1 MKTLKFL
8 ALAALL
14 LVTGVS
20 VVSIAANPVA
30 AQGVDIIR
38 GRVLGADTTPVQG
51 VLVVATTLTGDN
63 TRQARTDKNG
73 RYTITF
79 PGGEGDYWV
88 NFTALGFSPV
98 RRQVKRTADQE
109 ILIAD
114 ARMSASAVNLAQ
126 FNVTERTAASRQD
139 TVSDVGGTEKSLST
153 VDPALLN
160 VEQMG
165 DLAAMASAI
174 PGVQLIPGADG
185 AADAFSVF
193 GLGGDQNS
201 TQLNGLSFGDSN
213 VPRDASVSSS
223 LSTSPYDVSRGGFS
237 GGQLQIRTRAGS
249 NFPSIRGSSNF
260 VAPTLQFPDRIS
272 TATASQ
278 STNISLGGSASGPIK
293 LDRLFYNMSGQFD
306 RTTSDLNTLL
316 NTSPLGFTTSGI
328 SADSVTRLLSVL
340 GAQNVPVTVSGFPTQ
355 NLNTRGNFLSSFDF
369 NQPNSNRGNT
379 YSLAV
384 SGSLNSTEPARSGFG
399 GGGSNILTTPSQSG
413 TGRNWSVSTQARH
426 SGLVG
431 FKGLLTETNFGFSMS
446 RNSTDPFITL
456 PAGRVQV
463 NSDLP
468 DGSSSV
474 KTLSFGGSTGLGGT
488 TNNKTFGF
496 TNTLSWFSADNRH
509 RVKLTSELRNEDNEQ
524 AIISNQYGTFS
535 YNSLA
540 DVANGTPA
548 SFSRLLGIRNR
559 QSKQMI
565 GAVSLGDAWRPSND
579 LQIQYGLRMDGNKYL
594 NGPNENEAVTAAF
607 GKNNTDVP
615 SRIYF
620 SPRVGFS
627 WTYGTSNQL
636 ALVPGMVRAPRA
648 VVRGGIGIFQNTP
661 QTGLIGNAI
670 DNTGLT
676 SGIQQLTCV
685 GAATPTPN
693 WSQYQTDLNNIPST
707 CADGTGGTVFASS
720 TPNVLLFEPNYAAQR
735 SLRANLNWSGAI
747 LKDLFAASADVT
759 VSRNYAQAGNFDINF
774 PGVQG
779 FALTNEGGRPVYV
792 TPNVIVPTSGQIAW
806 RDARVFTQF
815 GRVTE
820 QRSDLSSDT
829 KQLTLSLRPVAFNSN
844 FSWST
849 SYVLQDVRE
858 QQFGF
863 SSTVGDPTGIYS
875 SRSSGSR
882 HQVQLTLNRNFFN
895 VVTVSAGM
903 NFRSGTR
910 YTPLISGDVNG
921 DSYNNDRAYIFDPT
935 SPTTTPDVKAG
946 IQALLDH
953 GTAEAA
959 NCLRSQ
965 LGQLASRNSCQTT
978 WTASQ
983 NLSFS
988 FNSMRI
994 GLPQRV
1000 SLRLQISNPL
1010 VGIDRL
1016 VHGEDKIHGW
1026 GQSPNP
1032 DQQLLYVRGFDAQ
1045 NQRFLYQVNQRFGST
1060 SATQITNRR
1069 VPGITM
1075 ALNYNLGQTREKY
1088 QLMQQLDRGRS
1099 RPGNKVNAQQLR
1111 QTGNQGLINP
1121 MQQILVQADSLKLT
1135 RKQAD
1140 SLTVLNRLYVLKQDS
1155 IWAPVAHALSQLPDK
1170 FDRGD
1175 AYAEARHAR
1184 EKQVDVLITIAP
1196 GIKKLLTPEQYRL
1209 LSPQTASFMDKNTL
1223 KSLRS
1228 GTAGTGM
1235 GGGGGG
1241 GMGGGGRGG
1250 RGG

>member
-1 MKTLKFL
+1 MSV
-8 ALAALL
+8 AA
-14 LVTGVS
+14 T
-20 VVSIAANPVA
+20 PVA

-51 VLVVATTLTGDN
+51 VNVTATTLTGDN
-63 TRQARTDKNG
+63 TRQSRTDKNG

-88 NFTALGFSPV
+88 TFTALGFTSV

-114 ARMSASAVNLAQ
+114 ARMSAAAVNLAQ
-126 FNVTERTAASRQD
+126 FNVTSRTAATRSD
-139 TVSDVGGTEKSLST
+139 TVSDVGGTEKTLDA
-153 VDPALLN
+153 VDPALLT

-185 AADAFSVF
+185 ASDAFSVF

-201 TQLNGLSFGDSN
+201 TQLNGLAFGDAN
-213 VPRDASVSSS
+213 LPRDAQVSSS
-223 LSTSPYDVSRGGFS
+223 LSSSPYDVARGGFS
-237 GGQLQIRTRAGS
+237 GGQLQIRTRAGN
-249 NFPSIRGSSNF
+249 NFSSLRGSSNF
-260 VAPTLQFPDRIS
+260 VAPSLQFPDRIS

-278 STNISLGGSASGPIK
+278 STNISLGGSASGPIR

-328 SADSVTRLLSVL
+328 SADSVARLLSVL
-340 GAQNVPVTVSGFPTQ
+340 SSQNVPVTVNNFPTQ
-355 NLNTRGNFLSSFDF
+355 NLNTRANFLSSFDY
-369 NQPNSNRGNT
+369 NQANSNRGNT
-379 YSLAV
+379 YSVAV
-384 SGSLNSTEPARSGFG
+384 SGSLASTEPARSGFG
-399 GGGSNILTTPSQSG
+399 GGGSSILNTPSQSG
-413 TGRNWSVSTQARH
+413 TGRNWSVSTQGRH

-431 FKGLLTETNFGFSMS
+431 FKGILTETNIGVSLS
-446 RNSTDPFITL
+446 QNSTDPFVQL

-463 NSDLP
+463 NSDL
-468 DGSSSV
+468 GGGASSV
-474 KTLSFGGSTGLGGT
+474 KNVSFGGSTNLGGST
-488 TNNKTFGF
+488 KNQTIGF
-496 TNTLSWFSADNRH
+496 SNTLSWFSDDNRH
-509 RVKLTSELRNEDNEQ
+509 RVKLTSELRNEDNTQ
-524 AIISNQYGTFS
+524 AIISNQYGTFTF
-535 YNSLA
+535 NSLA
-540 DVANGTPA
+540 DLQAGAPA

-559 QSKQMI
+559 ESKQMI
-565 GAVSLGDAWRPSND
+565 GALSLGDAWRPTND
-579 LQIQYGLRMDGNKYL
+579 LQVQYGIRMDGNRYL
-594 NGPNENEAVTAAF
+594 NGPNENLDVTAAF

-627 WTYGTSNQL
+627 WTYGTSQQL

-648 VVRGGIGIFQNTP
+648 VIRGGIGVFQNTP

-693 WSQYQTDLNNIPST
+693 WSQYQTDVNSIPSS

-720 TPNVLLFEPNYAAQR
+720 TPNVLLFEPDYAAQR
-735 SLRANLNWSGAI
+735 SLRANLAWSGAI
-747 LKDLFAASADVT
+747 LKDRFSASADLT
-759 VSRNYAQAGNFDINF
+759 VSKNYAQSANFDINF
-774 PGVQG
+774 PGTQQ
-779 FALTNEGGRPVYV
+779 FALASEGGRPVYV
-792 TPNVIVPTSGQIAW
+792 DTSVIVPGTGQIAW
-806 RDARVFTQF
+806 RDARKFTQF

-820 QRSDLSSDT
+820 QRSDLTSNT

-849 SYVLQDVRE
+849 SYVLQDVNEE
-858 QQFGF
+858 QYGF

-875 SRSSGSR
+875 SRNSGSR
-882 HQVQLTLNRNFFN
+882 HQIQVTLNRNLFN

-910 YTPLISGDVNG
+910 YTPQISGDVNG
-921 DSYNNDRAYIFDPT
+921 DSYGNDRAFVFDPADPNT
-935 SPTTTPDVKAG
+935 LPAVASG
-946 IQALLDH
+946 IQALLDN

-959 NCLRSQ
+959 SCLRSQ
-965 LGQLASRNSCQTT
+965 LGQLSSRNSCQTT

-988 FNSMRI
+988 FNSLRI

-1000 SLRLQISNPL
+1000 SLRVQVSNPL
-1010 VGIDRL
+1010 VAIDRM

-1032 DQQLLYVRGFDAQ
+1032 NQQLLFVRGFDAV
-1045 NQRFLYQVNQRFGST
+1045 NERYIYEVNQRFGST
-1060 SATQITNRR
+1060 SAAQITNRR
-1069 VPGITM
+1069 VPGVTM
-1075 ALNYNLGQTREKY
+1075 SLNYNLGQTREKY

-1111 QTGNQGLINP
+1111 QTGNSGLINP
-1121 MQQILVQADSLKLT
+1121 MQQILVQSDSLKLT
-1135 RKQAD
+1135 RLQAD
-1140 SLTVLNRLYVLKQDS
+1140 SLTVLNRYYVLKQDS
-1155 IWAPVAHALSQLPDK
+1155 IWAPVASDLAGLPDK

-1175 AYAEARHAR
+1175 AYTQARHAR
-1184 EKQVDVLITIAP
+1184 EQQVDVLLAITP
-1196 GIKKLLTPEQYRL
+1196 GIKGLLTPEQYRL

-1223 KSLRS
+1223 KSVRS
-1228 GTAGTGM
+1228 GTASAGG

-1241 GMGGGGRGG
+1241 GMRGGRGG
-1250 RGG
+1250 R